1 MSGVAKLY
9 PTDPKYITP
18 PSSFHPILFTLKHQ
32 IVLESLI
39 TSKTRLKLILKF
51 FLNSN
56 NASYLRSLATE
67 FNESTNSI
75 RTELNRFEDAGLLNS
90 FNQGNKKMYQAN
102 TKHPLFPDIHNI
114 LLKHT
119 GVDQIIDRILVN
131 IGELKQAWAV
141 GEFAKGMNSSII
153 DLILVG
159 KNIDVSYLAGLIIKT
174 ESMIKRR
181 IRYII
186 LSEEESEEYLKT
198 FPEALLLWK
207 S

>member
-1 MSGVAKLY
+1 MLD
-9 PTDPKYITP
+9 T
-18 PSSFHPILFTLKHQ
+18 
-32 IVLESLI
+32 LI
-39 TSKTRLKLILKF
+39 TSKTRLKLVLKF

-67 FNESTNSI
+67 FDESTNSI
-75 RTELNRFEDAGLLNS
+75 RTELNRFEHAGLLNS
-90 FNQGNKKMYQAN
+90 FLQGNKKMYQAN
-102 TKHPLFPDIHNI
+102 TNHPLFPDIHNI

-119 GVDQIIDRILVN
+119 GVDQIIERILIN

-159 KNIDVSYLAGLIIKT
+159 KNIEVSYLASLIIKT
-174 ESMIKRR
+174 ESMINRR

-186 LSEEESEEYLKT
+186 LSEKESKEYLKT

>member
-1 MSGVAKLY
+1 
-9 PTDPKYITP
+9 
-18 PSSFHPILFTLKHQ
+18 
-32 IVLESLI
+32 
-39 TSKTRLKLILKF
+39 
-51 FLNSN
+51 
-56 NASYLRSLATE
+56 
-67 FNESTNSI
+67 
-75 RTELNRFEDAGLLNS
+75 
-90 FNQGNKKMYQAN
+90 MYQAN

-119 GVDQIIDRILVN
+119 GIDQIIDRILVN

-159 KNIDVSYLAGLIIKT
+159 DDIDISYLASLIIKT
-174 ESMIKRR
+174 ESMINRR

-186 LSEEESEEYLKT
+186 LSEKEAREYIINY
-198 FPEALLLWK
+198 PEALLLWK

>member
-1 MSGVAKLY
+1 
-9 PTDPKYITP
+9 
-18 PSSFHPILFTLKHQ
+18 
-32 IVLESLI
+32 
-39 TSKTRLKLILKF
+39 
-51 FLNSN
+51 
-56 NASYLRSLATE
+56 
-67 FNESTNSI
+67 
-75 RTELNRFEDAGLLNS
+75 
-90 FNQGNKKMYQAN
+90 MYQAN

-119 GVDQIIDRILVN
+119 GVDQIIERILVN

-159 KNIDVSYLAGLIIKT
+159 KNIEVSYLAGLIIKT
-174 ESMIKRR
+174 EGMINRR

-186 LSEEESEEYLKT
+186 LSEEESSQYLKT